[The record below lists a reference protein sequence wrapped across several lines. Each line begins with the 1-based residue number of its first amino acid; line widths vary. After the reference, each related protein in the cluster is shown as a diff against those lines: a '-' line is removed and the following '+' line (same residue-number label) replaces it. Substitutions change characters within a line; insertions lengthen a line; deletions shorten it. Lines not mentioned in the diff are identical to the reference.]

1 MLRTRIIVVASLIV
15 ALTPGSAHAIVKG
28 TLDGTRHPYVGM
40 VFQQDDQ
47 ATGSYGACSGT
58 LVAPRVFITAAHCT
72 EGLASGTQPIEVTF
86 APDARDFVAQAG
98 GVAHTY
104 PGFCEGCG
112 GAWGRNLGDIGVIV
126 LDKPISLGQYGVLP
140 APGALDDPGAIST
153 VTHAG
158 YGVASGAAGC
168 AFYRCLP
175 GDFGVRMQATS
186 QLVSA
191 GSLSQTYV
199 KTAKGPSGM
208 CFGDSGSP
216 VLAGDG
222 PTVLAVHAYV
232 TDWSCA
238 GVAYATRLD
247 RPEVLSWIRSWM

>member
-1 MLRTRIIVVASLIV
+1 MLRIRVIVLASLVI
-15 ALTPGSAHAIVKG
+15 AISQGSVYAIVNG
-28 TLDGTRHPYVGM
+28 SSDGTRHPYVGM
-40 VFQQDDQ
+40 VFQQDDE

-58 LVAPRVFITAAHCT
+58 LVAPRVFVTAAHCT
-72 EGLASGTQPIEVTF
+72 QGLASGVQPIEVTF
-86 APDARDFVAQAG
+86 APDARDFVAQAT

-126 LDKPISLGQYGVLP
+126 LDQPIRLGQYGVLP
-140 APGALDDPGAIST
+140 VPGSLDDPALGL
-153 VTHAG
+153 VTHVG

-168 AFYRCLP
+168 TFYRCLP

-191 GSLSQTYV
+191 GSLRGNFV
-199 KTAKGPSGM
+199 KTARGPSGM

-222 PTVLAVHAYV
+222 PTVLAVHDYV

-238 GVAYATRLD
+238 GAAYATRLD